1 MDENTK
7 EKKNKNELSNCAI
20 LFRTNMISPLFFQ
33 ELKKNN
39 IPYSMK
45 AKSKDWKEN
54 MVVKDMLAYFS
65 LAEGDLS
72 RKHIYRIMNKPVRF
86 ISRDM
91 ISKEYMTWALLEEN
105 AKRYFSVLE
114 QVRKLHSDLEYI
126 RRLPVFAALGYIR
139 RGIGYEKWLKEQDG
153 KICQDG
159 LETLDM
165 LKNIASDCETFNEFR
180 EVLELSETE
189 QEECT
194 EDAVEIMTYHG
205 AKGLEWPVVF
215 LPDVVEGN
223 VPYKR
228 AHTKEEIEE
237 ERRMFYVAFTRA
249 KEKVYIHSLNKD
261 ERHKKSPSIFL
272 KELKGE

>member
-1 MDENTK
+1 M
-7 EKKNKNELSNCAI
+7 KNKHELSNCAI
-20 LFRTNMISPLFFQ
+20 LFRTNMILPLFFQ

-39 IPYSMK
+39 IPYTMK

-54 MVVKDMLAYFS
+54 TVIKDIIAYFS
-65 LAEGDLS
+65 LAKGDLS
-72 RKHIYRIMNKPVRF
+72 RKHFYRIMNKPVRY

-91 ISKEYMTWALLEEN
+91 VSKEYMTWALLEEN
-105 AKRYFSVLE
+105 AKQYFSVLE
-114 QVRKLHSDLEYI
+114 QVRKLRSDLEYVNKM
-126 RRLPVFAALGYIR
+126 PVFAALGYIR
-139 RGIGYEKWLKEQDG
+139 RGIGYDKWLKEQG
-153 KICQDG
+153 GQICQDG
-159 LETLDM
+159 LEILDM
-165 LKNIASDCETFNEFR
+165 LKNIASECETFKEFK
-180 EVLELSETE
+180 EVLELSETV

-237 ERRMFYVAFTRA
+237 ERRMFYVALTRA
-249 KEKVYIHSLNKD
+249 KEKVYIHSINKD
-261 ERHKKSPSIFL
+261 ERHKKSPSAFL